1 MMLLL
6 GICSLTNQ
14 TSNEASAQQVRFT
27 KSSPSICRLD
37 PLSRGNKIPA
47 PKPNMDERETELN
60 EESEEVFPRWPL
72 NLACEIASAA
82 YL

>member
-37 PLSRGNKIPA
+37 PLSREKKFLPQNRTT
-47 PKPNMDERETELN
+47 DERETELN
-60 EESEEVFPRWPL
+60 EESEEVLPRWPL